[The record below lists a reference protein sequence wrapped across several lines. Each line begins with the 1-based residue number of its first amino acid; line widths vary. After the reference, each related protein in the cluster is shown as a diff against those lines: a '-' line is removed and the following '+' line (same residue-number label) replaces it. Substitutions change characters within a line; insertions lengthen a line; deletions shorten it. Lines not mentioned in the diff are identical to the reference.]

1 MTKEELLALW
11 NANSWEVETWGIFF
25 IVHQAERELYI
36 SCSGYTEDEVLALS
50 FWKQLVQNLEKL
62 DQQAHNILQKEFP
75 NDEEILSLPLTD
87 IILDKSGCYGVFALS
102 YDAGDSPAGELYLN
116 VSFNENFVPS
126 QVVGYDTF

>member
-11 NANSWEVETWGIFF
+11 NTNNWEVETWGIFF
-25 IVHQAERELYI
+25 IAYQTERELYI

-75 NDEEILSLPLTD
+75 NDEEILNLPLTD
-87 IILDKSGCYGVFALS
+87 IVLDKNGDYGVFALS
-102 YDAGDSPAGELYLN
+102 YDAGNSPAGKLYLN
-116 VSFNENFVPS
+116 VSFDENFVPS
-126 QVVGYDTF
+126 SVVGYDTF